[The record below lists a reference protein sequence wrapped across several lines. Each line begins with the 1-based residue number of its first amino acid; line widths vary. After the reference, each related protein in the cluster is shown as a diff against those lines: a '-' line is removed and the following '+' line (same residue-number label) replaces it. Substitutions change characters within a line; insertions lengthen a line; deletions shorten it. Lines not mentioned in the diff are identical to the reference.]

1 MAAHDEHTEV
11 SPTDIPGTG
20 RIAVLKRT
28 VKEFQEDNITDWAAS
43 LTYYAVLA
51 LFPALLALVA
61 IVGLAGQYPET
72 TDSILKIL
80 TDAGADQS
88 TVDSLRSTI
97 NGVVQNKGGAGALL
111 GFGLLGAL
119 WSASGYIGAFMRA
132 SNAIWEKPEGR
143 PFWKLRPLQVVVTL
157 VMLLLLAL
165 LLVGLVVSGPLAT
178 AIGDQIGLG
187 STAATVYSIVKWPVM
202 AAVMVFL
209 LAFLY
214 YVAPNAKLP
223 RFQWIS
229 PGAVAALVI
238 WAVATVGFFFYVR
251 NFGSYN
257 KTYGALGGAIS
268 MLVWLWITNIA
279 ILFGQQLNSEIE
291 RARELTAGVPA
302 EVDIQ
307 LPLRDVPKKDREA
320 EAEEISR
327 DAREEMAQDG
337 EIVGSGASPRAG
349 SAGESVVGSSGAGS
363 AGVAVAGSSGAAG
376 ASRAGSSGAAGSPG
390 AGSSTADPG
399 AGHPAGE
406 LPADDAAAAAV
417 GDSPTVRAGAV
428 RADAGEAGGDSPTVR
443 AGAVRADAPEAG
455 STGRGAG
462 RWRR

>member
-1 MAAHDEHTEV
+1 MTSPDEHTEV

-61 IVGLAGQYPET
+61 IVGLVGQYPQT

-80 TDAGADQS
+80 SDAGADQS

-157 VMLLLLAL
+157 VMLILLAL

-187 STAATVYSIVKWPVM
+187 STAATAYSIAKWPIM
-202 AAVMVFL
+202 AMVMVFL

-229 PGAVAALVI
+229 PGAIAALVI

-302 EVDIQ
+302 ERDIQ

-320 EAEEISR
+320 QAEEISR
-327 DAREEMAQDG
+327 DARLEMEEKGAGGEPPADERAAAPVGDEPTDG
-337 EIVGSGASPRAG
+337 ERYGT
-349 SAGESVVGSSGAGS
+349 
-363 AGVAVAGSSGAAG
+363 GV
-376 ASRAGSSGAAGSPG
+376 
-390 AGSSTADPG
+390 
-399 AGHPAGE
+399 
-406 LPADDAAAAAV
+406 
-417 GDSPTVRAGAV
+417 
-428 RADAGEAGGDSPTVR
+428 
-443 AGAVRADAPEAG
+443 
-455 STGRGAG
+455 
-462 RWRR
+462 RR

>member
-1 MAAHDEHTEV
+1 MASRDEHTEV
-11 SPTDIPGTG
+11 SPADIPGTG
-20 RIAVLKRT
+20 RVAILKRT
-28 VKEFQEDNITDWAAS
+28 VKEFQEDNITDWAAA
-43 LTYYAVLA
+43 LTYYSVLA

-61 IVGLAGQYPET
+61 LVGLVGQYPQT
-72 TDSILKIL
+72 TDSILNIL
-80 TDAGADQS
+80 SDAGADQS

-111 GFGLLGAL
+111 GFGLLGAV

-157 VMLLLLAL
+157 IMLILLAL

-178 AIGDQIGLG
+178 AVGDQIGLG
-187 STAATVYSIVKWPVM
+187 STTATVYSIAKWPIM
-202 AAVMVFL
+202 ALVMVFL

-214 YVAPNAKLP
+214 YTAPNAKLP

-238 WAVATVGFFFYVR
+238 WAIATVGFFFYVR

-279 ILFGQQLNSEIE
+279 VLFGQQLNSEIE

-302 EVDIQ
+302 ERDIQ
-307 LPLRDVPKKDREA
+307 LPLRNVPKQDRVA
-320 EAEEISR
+320 EAEDISR
-327 DAREEMAQDG
+327 DARVEMEQDG
-337 EIVGSGASPRAG
+337 EIQGDGAQGGAEAASASGT
-349 SAGESVVGSSGAGS
+349 GAG
-363 AGVAVAGSSGAAG
+363 
-376 ASRAGSSGAAGSPG
+376 GAAGSTPG
-390 AGSSTADPG
+390 DPT
-399 AGHPAGE
+399 AGHPAGQ
-406 LPADDAAAAAV
+406 LPADDAEA
-417 GDSPTVRAGAV
+417 
-428 RADAGEAGGDSPTVR
+428 ADADAR
-443 AGAVRADAPEAG
+443 ARYARLP
-455 STGRGAG
+455 R
-462 RWRR
+462 